1 MAARS
6 RADVSVVIVGGGF
19 AGVACAKEL
28 ATEGVK
34 VTLVDQHNYTQFQ
47 PLLYQVA
54 TAQVTT
60 DGVARPLRGVFR
72 KYKSVDVKMAEV
84 TSVDAAAKTVMCADG
99 TTFNGDYLV
108 LAAGAQPNF
117 FHTPGADTHAF
128 PLYALADAERLR
140 SRVFQVFED
149 ADRDPKLLDRGALN
163 FVIVGAGATGVET
176 AGALADL
183 LNDAMPKRFHDL
195 SLETARIHVVDPAPV
210 VLAPFSDKAHA
221 YAKSALEK
229 KGVHLDLGVSVSK
242 IAPDRVVLSDGREIL
257 TRTVIWAGGIQA
269 AAVAAQT
276 GLPSGHRGRRDGGGV
291 SSRLRTRRCGQ
302 HPGSRR
308 QAVPT
313 TGIGGP
319 ASGTMVGRE
328 HPR

>member
-1 MAARS
+1 M
-6 RADVSVVIVGGGF
+6 
-19 AGVACAKEL
+19 
-28 ATEGVK
+28 
-34 VTLVDQHNYTQFQ
+34 LVDRHNYAQFQ

-72 KYKSVDVKMAEV
+72 KYKSVDVKMATV

-99 TTFNGDYLV
+99 STFSGDYLV
-108 LAAGAQPNF
+108 LAAGSQPNF

-140 SRVFQVFED
+140 SRIFQVFED

-183 LNDAMPKRFHDL
+183 INDIMPQRFHDL
-195 SLETARIHVVDPAPV
+195 SLDAARIHVVDPAPV
-210 VLAPFSDKAHA
+210 VLAPFSDHAHA
-221 YAKSALEK
+221 YAKKALEK
-229 KGVHLDLGVSVSK
+229 KGVHLELGVSVTK
-242 IAPDRVVLSDGREIL
+242 IAPDRVVLSDEREIL
-257 TRTVIWAGGIQA
+257 TRTVVWAGGIQA
-269 AAVAAQT
+269 AAVAAHT
-276 GLPSGHRGRRDGGGV
+276 GIPPGHGGRLDVQPDLTVAGFPR
-291 SSRLRTRRCGQ
+291 RLRARRRGQ

-308 QAVPT
+308 QAVSAA
-313 TGIGGP
+313 GVGGP
-319 ASGTMVGRE
+319 ASGTMVGRRTSSPTSMAG
-328 HPR
+328 HPRRSSIETRASWR